1 LGLVTKRTNNH
12 VGTVNTEYDLFGNSI
27 KIYSETESKN
37 LVYDDFGELINETQN
52 YVTNSYAYDNDGYE
66 YA

>member
-1 LGLVTKRTNNH
+1 M
-12 VGTVNTEYDLFGNSI
+12 GTVNTEYDLFGNSI